1 MMNLFYLT
9 VIDRSAPQNLC
20 PITACTIGTMD
31 ENKIEQILREK
42 GITAEIR
49 CPEVFQ
55 IAEEHGISRADL
67 GAYCTEHGVK
77 IRGCQLG
84 CF

>member
-1 MMNLFYLT
+1 
-9 VIDRSAPQNLC
+9 
-20 PITACTIGTMD
+20 MD
-31 ENKIEQILREK
+31 QNKIEQIEQILKEK
-42 GITAEIR
+42 GITTEIR
-49 CPEVFQ
+49 CPEAFR
-55 IAEEHGISRADL
+55 ISEDHGISRADL

>member
-1 MMNLFYLT
+1 
-9 VIDRSAPQNLC
+9 
-20 PITACTIGTMD
+20 MD
-31 ENKIEQILREK
+31 ANKIEQILKEM
-42 GITAEIR
+42 GITTEIR
-49 CPEVFQ
+49 CPEKY
-55 IAEEHGISRADL
+55 GISRADL

>member
-1 MMNLFYLT
+1 
-9 VIDRSAPQNLC
+9 
-20 PITACTIGTMD
+20 MD
-31 ENKIEQILREK
+31 ANKIEEILKEM
-42 GITAEIR
+42 GITTEIR
-49 CPEVFQ
+49 CPEAFR

-67 GAYCTEHGVK
+67 GAYCNEHGVK

>member
-1 MMNLFYLT
+1 
-9 VIDRSAPQNLC
+9 
-20 PITACTIGTMD
+20 MD
-31 ENKIEQILREK
+31 ENKIEQILKEM
-42 GITAEIR
+42 GITTEIR
-49 CPEVFQ
+49 CPEAFR